1 MILQGLLIVAIVVL
15 LAAVIGAAAN
25 GEVQGMLVG
34 AFLVLSFASSLAYW
48 RLMAGMGRSKA
59 PPGRWDHLIGRQA
72 VVVTQVPAGVWVC
85 LDDREWPARLPPFT
99 APPPEGT
106 VVEVEAVADDIL
118 VVRPKDPST

>member
-25 GEVQGMLVG
+25 GAVVGMLVAALLASG
-34 AFLVLSFASSLAYW
+34 FLYW
-48 RLMAGMGRSKA
+48 GTLLRVMAGMGRSKA

-118 VVRPKDPST
+118 VVRPKDPSP